1 MFMLVIILVAK
12 FALFVGDS
20 TCWNFSFCG
29 RPGSTTEV
37 HVLLRLHRAP
47 VFRLIFFFSVVKKE
61 NSCPYLLYLFFHI
74 LRPLLHVVC
83 VCSHRRCIPRTHM
96 RIHTF

>member
-1 MFMLVIILVAK
+1 MLVIILVSK

-29 RPGSTTEV
+29 RPGSTTKV

-47 VFRLIFFFSVVKKE
+47 IFSFNFFFSVVKKE
-61 NSCPYLLYLFFHI
+61 NSCPYLLYFFFHI

-83 VCSHRRCIPRTHM
+83 VCALTEGVYRG
-96 RIHTF
+96 HT